1 MPNWKKVIVSGS
13 DAILNSIT
21 SSAGISSSGDIYAPN
36 FIGTASIASK
46 ITITSLN
53 NPAFFDVLFTNG
65 SNLFLTDSDTSDFAY
80 NPSTNTLLVD
90 NIIGTASLATD
101 AVSAS
106 YAGNGVDISGNV
118 NNRVLTATG
127 NNILQGEGNLTFDGT
142 TLSSPALSLN
152 ANDPLTVSSQA
163 GNAFTVEDS
172 SGNNVIKIG
181 DISGGQNETLLTVND
196 TTTKITFYTNGVS
209 SELNGSGFKT
219 AGNVTASLNISASG
233 DLRGRDLDVSRD
245 VKPGR
250 NIVVPVDSK
259 IGTPNGID
267 INDDYILFGNDSAR
281 NISFK
286 FDNDSLFKVDFTNEL
301 ITLKESTKHGN
312 LTNDTHQFTGSVDI
326 KGNTNIDGNLIID
339 GDLTAQQYIV
349 NSTVTNVTMSFSSGS
364 TIFGDSTDDT
374 HLFTGSVDITGSAN
388 IVGPLSLPGF
398 SDVSASLANLTAGGG
413 ADNLGDHTATTDLN
427 LDGNSIKNILNV
439 TASGNIS
446 ASGELIIGGDLNLD
460 LGNHIRFSNQL
471 AITKENNGELKL
483 YGGTNG
489 TDGGFELFTWNGAA
503 YDSSFTL
510 KNDRNATFAGTVT
523 STNITASGN
532 ISASGNLNA
541 DHLIL
546 NPNTTTTGSSDTDA
560 AIDISLG
567 EESYKSGVIKRVFDF
582 RENIPSAD
590 TININEQV
598 IADVGEFTKGTFE
611 LSLELKGVRHPD
623 TTSIVVAGT
632 GSIHQSINL
641 SGQTTNVYAIG
652 SAVDVVYSES
662 GLDGDSGIDV
672 IAEVML
678 GIGTNYAPSGNII
691 ASLSN
696 ATQPPFL
703 RVDSGKLK
711 LNFGQPAN
719 VDFSISGSLATVFLN
734 YQLYK

>member
-21 SSAGISSSGDIYAPN
+21 SSAGISSSGDVYAPN
-36 FIGTASIASK
+36 FIGTASIASHAVKVK
-46 ITITSLN
+46 IQETTVGLYFPMVFSN
-53 NPAFFDVLFTNG
+53 GNDLFK
-65 SNLFLTDSDTSDFAY
+65 DTESDFNY
-80 NPSTNTLLVD
+80 NPNTNTLIVENLK
-90 NIIGTASLATD
+90 GTASLATT
-101 AVSAS
+101 ASFVTASNVYGPYGASSVLSSSYAINASHSISAS
-106 YAGNGVDISGNV
+106 YAENGVDISGNV

-127 NNILQGEGNLTFDGT
+127 NNILQGESNLTFDGQ
-142 TLSSPALSLN
+142 TLSTTKLTLN
-152 ANDPLTVSSQA
+152 ANNPLIVSSQA
-163 GNAFTVEDS
+163 GQALTVNDDS
-172 SGNNVIKIG
+172 LNVIKIG
-181 DISGGQNETLLTVND
+181 DIGGNQNETLLTVSDSND
-196 TTTKITFYTNGVS
+196 AKNITFYTDGIN
-209 SELNGSGFKT
+209 SEFNSTGLKT
-219 AGNVTASLNISASG
+219 TGNITASLNISASG
-233 DLRGRDLDVSRD
+233 DLYGRDLDVSRD

-259 IGTPNGID
+259 IGTPSGID
-267 INDDYILFGNDSAR
+267 VNDDHILFGNDSAR

-301 ITLKESTKHGN
+301 ITLRESTKHGIN
-312 LTNDTHQFTGSVDI
+312 TSDTHQFTGSVDI

-339 GDLTAQQYIV
+339 GDITAQQYII

-398 SDVSASLANLTAGGG
+398 SDVSASLASLTAGGG
-413 ADNLGDHTATTDLN
+413 ADNLGDHIATQDL
-427 LDGNSIKNILNV
+427 DMAGF
-439 TASGNIS
+439 NIS
-446 ASGELIIGGDLNLD
+446 ASL
-460 LGNHIRFSNQL
+460 
-471 AITKENNGELKL
+471 
-483 YGGTNG
+483 
-489 TDGGFELFTWNGAA
+489 
-503 YDSSFTL
+503 
-510 KNDRNATFAGTVT
+510 
-523 STNITASGN
+523 NITASGN

-590 TININEQV
+590 IIDINEQV
-598 IADVGEFTKGTFE
+598 IADIGEFTKGTFE
-611 LSLELKGVRHPD
+611 FSLELKGVRHPD
-623 TTSIVVAGT
+623 TTSIVVEGT

-662 GLDGDSGIDV
+662 GFIGDSGADV
-672 IAEVML
+672 LAEVML
-678 GIGTNYAPSGNII
+678 GIGTNYASQPS
-691 ASLSN
+691 SLLE

-703 RVDSGKLK
+703 KVDSGKLK
-711 LNFGQPAN
+711 FNFGQPAN
-719 VDFSISGSLATVFLN
+719 VDIKISGSLATVFLN

>member
-46 ITITSLN
+46 ITITALN

-106 YAGNGVDISGNV
+106 YAGNGVDILGNV

-163 GNAFTVEDS
+163 GNAFTVEDN

-196 TTTKITFYTNGVS
+196 TTTKITFYTDGIS

-245 VKPGR
+245 VKLGR

-259 IGTPNGID
+259 IGTPSGID
-267 INDDYILFGNDSAR
+267 INDDYILFGNDSDR

-301 ITLKESTKHGN
+301 ITLKDSTIHGSA
-312 LTNDTHQFTGSVDI
+312 TNDTHQFTGSVDI

-339 GDLTAQQYIV
+339 GDITAQQYIV
-349 NSTVTNVTMSFSSGS
+349 SSTVTNVTMSFSSGS

-439 TASGNIS
+439 
-446 ASGELIIGGDLNLD
+446 
-460 LGNHIRFSNQL
+460 
-471 AITKENNGELKL
+471 
-483 YGGTNG
+483 
-489 TDGGFELFTWNGAA
+489 
-503 YDSSFTL
+503 
-510 KNDRNATFAGTVT
+510 
-523 STNITASGN
+523 TASGN

-641 SGQTTNVYAIG
+641 SGQTDNIYAIG

-662 GLDGDSGIDV
+662 GLDGDSGLDV

-678 GIGTNYAPSGNII
+678 DIGTNYAPLGNTI